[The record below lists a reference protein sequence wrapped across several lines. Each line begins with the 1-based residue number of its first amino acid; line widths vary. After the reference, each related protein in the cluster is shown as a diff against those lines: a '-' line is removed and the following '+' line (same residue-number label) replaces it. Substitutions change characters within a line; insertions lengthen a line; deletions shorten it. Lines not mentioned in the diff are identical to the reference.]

1 MSDNIKVR
9 PSEGG
14 VNVATEVVDG
24 VHYPV
29 YKIATGVDG
38 EAVLV
43 STEIPFP
50 TSSSNMEEIL
60 QQMLVQLKK
69 INSQLVMLTD
79 VDIADNEVE

>member
-14 VNVATEVVDG
+14 VNVATDVVDR

-29 YKIATGVDG
+29 YKMAIGVDG
-38 EAVLV
+38 EAALV
-43 STEIPFP
+43 SPGIPFP
-50 TSSSNMEEIL
+50 TTSSNIEEIL
-60 QQMLVQLKK
+60 QQVLVQLKK

-79 VDIADNEVE
+79 VDIANNEVE